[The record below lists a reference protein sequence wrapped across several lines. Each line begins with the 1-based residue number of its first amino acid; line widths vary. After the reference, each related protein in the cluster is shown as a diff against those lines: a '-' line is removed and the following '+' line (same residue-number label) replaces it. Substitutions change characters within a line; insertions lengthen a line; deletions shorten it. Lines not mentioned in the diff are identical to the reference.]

1 MQLLKLMSDE
11 QFFSC
16 NATVLRLCPCE
27 IFDALLSCMMRMMT
41 ADVVIVVD
49 NDYLCEAKRTFNT
62 VLLGLTK
69 N

>member
-1 MQLLKLMSDE
+1 MSDE

-16 NATVLRLCPCE
+16 NVTALGLCPCE
-27 IFDALLSCMMRMMT
+27 IFDTLLSCMMRMRT

-62 VLLGLTK
+62 VLLVLTK
-69 N
+69 TKN